1 MLLSGQV
8 PYRTNSRQV
17 LKWTIPEKK
26 VKNLGGGGRG

>member
-8 PYRTNSRQV
+8 PYRTNSIQL

-26 VKNLGGGGRG
+26 VKKLGGGGRG